1 MTDALGRPNSVLV
14 LGGTSDIALA
24 TAKRLAD
31 RGARTIALLGRHPEA
46 MLAAAEPLREA
57 GATVHALPF
66 DASDP
71 VGCVAA
77 VEEAFRTYGD
87 FDVVLLAF
95 GILGDQQRYEADP
108 EAAARDSI
116 VNFAATVG
124 SGLAVARRLRAQGQG
139 TLVVLSSV
147 AGQRPRRELYVY
159 GAAKSGVDAFSIGL
173 NEALRGSGA
182 RVMVVRP
189 GYVQTKMTAHL
200 PLGPM
205 AQTVDDVADGIMRG
219 LDSGAAVV
227 WCPPKLRLFF
237 AVLRLLPQF
246 VFRRLGSR

>member
-108 EAAARDSI
+108 EAAARDCERR
-116 VNFAATVG
+116 
-124 SGLAVARRLRAQGQG
+124 ARGR
-139 TLVVLSSV
+139 SSCS
-147 AGQRPRRELYVY
+147 P
-159 GAAKSGVDAFSIGL
+159 
-173 NEALRGSGA
+173 
-182 RVMVVRP
+182 
-189 GYVQTKMTAHL
+189 
-200 PLGPM
+200 
-205 AQTVDDVADGIMRG
+205 
-219 LDSGAAVV
+219 
-227 WCPPKLRLFF
+227 
-237 AVLRLLPQF
+237 RLLVSARAASCTSTAP
-246 VFRRLGSR
+246 RSRASTRSRLASTKRCAARARA